1 MATASLTSLVRHC
14 DTLLRTTEVNDWDR
28 AHNGLQ
34 VGNDGRVTRIAAAVD
49 ASLAT
54 VKLAIAAKA
63 DLLLVHHGLF
73 WSDTVPWTGPR
84 RELQRLLGEH
94 NLAIYSSHLP
104 LDLHPKLGNNAQ
116 LAAALGFRRLQP
128 FFPTKGALIGL
139 QKIGRAHV

>member
-54 VKLAIAAKA
+54 VKLAI
-63 DLLLVHHGLF
+63 
-73 WSDTVPWTGPR
+73 
-84 RELQRLLGEH
+84 E
-94 NLAIYSSHLP
+94 
-104 LDLHPKLGNNAQ
+104 
-116 LAAALGFRRLQP
+116 
-128 FFPTKGALIGL
+128 
-139 QKIGRAHV
+139 IGRAHV